1 MSKTFKEWMHQD
13 ISQVFIDVE
22 EHGDLAT
29 INGAQVPV
37 VWDGDEL
44 NYRIRTDYQ
53 GLLVGDALFYIS
65 AESWEQ
71 VPNVRHPPRA
81 DEAILIDGRHAT
93 ITMVQ
98 ENAGMYDITITYA
111 GTGRDY
117 AY

>member
-29 INGAQVPV
+29 INGVEVPV

-93 ITMVQ
+93 ITRYRKTLGCTTSPSSMP
-98 ENAGMYDITITYA
+98 GR
-111 GTGRDY
+111 GRDY

>member
-29 INGAQVPV
+29 INGVEAPV
-37 VWDGDEL
+37 VWDNDEL
-44 NYRIRTDYQ
+44 NYRIRNDYQ
-53 GLLVGDALFYIS
+53 GLLIGDALFYIS
-65 AESWEQ
+65 AESWAQ
-71 VPNVRHPPRA
+71 VPDMHHPPRA

-98 ENAGMYDITITYA
+98 ENAGVYDITITYA